1 MVLLVSVGDCSLAS
15 QSGRREL
22 CDEPAAL
29 SPDGASRSARPRP
42 GRQLRWGDGW
52 GVPGGGLHQPPT
64 VSPDP
69 LA

>member
-15 QSGRREL
+15 QTGRREL

-29 SPDGASRSARPRP
+29 SPDGASRSA
-42 GRQLRWGDGW
+42 GAMAGGY
-52 GVPGGGLHQPPT
+52 GGGLHQPPT